1 MTLHDNLFNVVP
13 MIVIPYITKE
23 PSREKAFTE
32 EMEKASILCLSEV
45 KRKKPSVLRESGE
58 ETECIAK
65 LHYPLWA
72 IPWRKKCILVDGLG
86 LASTTMS
93 HNQIPSVQDFTENLK
108 SSYISFSLFKKT
120 LVEHDHIFDEF
131 SSAEKVEMKALI
143 SDSSV
148 LESFSSLIEQ
158 SKSQGEIS
166 ETDVVMVSNV
176 HGKVEIE
183 NTSKDFIHEWQRIQ
197 TDIDGL
203 GFALRVLK
211 EETDNHKEKAS
222 KEIELI
228 KGDYDNKI
236 SIVKKEVDK
245 KIMQLDKEKKK
256 EVEKAEKLVDKE
268 LKKFDVEKRRF
279 NQKLNELRHSLDI
292 TLTQK
297 RVQKHK
303 YPKRST
309 TRIDNRISLFQEKI
323 RQVNSE
329 LHRIMDMQKKS
340 RIRGQQ
346 EIRRIEERHRG
357 LVAKEMEKIKVLEQ
371 SKNLEISKK
380 KDEIGEIEALAK
392 KIEAQINNLIS
403 QKVKDRETLDGMMFQ
418 LEAEE
423 PLLIAIPFYVV
434 QYKLGEKARIDLY
447 QPMTAASYEGILKRI
462 QKALFS
468 FSLESRMQILLS
480 PRSSSLNTVIFSN
493 LQKGLKID
501 LALKEQILKLAYSAN
516 LFVQTGFKDQ
526 VFKGLAELESEGWLN
541 SKEKENILS
550 IVMHD

>member
-1 MTLHDNLFNVVP
+1 

-23 PSREKAFTE
+23 PSREKDFTE
-32 EMEKASILCLSEV
+32 EMEKAAILCLSEV
-45 KRKKPSVLRESGE
+45 KRKKPSVIREIGE
-58 ETECIAK
+58 KTECITK

-93 HNQIPSVQDFTENLK
+93 HNKIPSVQDFTENLK
-108 SSYISFSLFKKT
+108 RSCTSFSLFNKT
-120 LVEHDHIFDEF
+120 LVEHKHMFDGF
-131 SSAEKVEMKALI
+131 SSAEKVELKALI
-143 SDSSV
+143 SESSV
-148 LESFSSLIEQ
+148 LESLSTLIDQ
-158 SKSQGEIS
+158 SKLQGEIS

-176 HGKVEIE
+176 YGKVEIE
-183 NTSKDFIHEWQRIQ
+183 NTTKNFIHEWQRIQ

-203 GFALRVLK
+203 SFALRVLR

-228 KGDYDNKI
+228 KGDYENKI

-245 KIMQLDKEKKK
+245 KIIQLDKEKKK

-268 LKKFDVEKRRF
+268 FKKFDVEKRRF

-297 RVQKHK
+297 RVQKHR

-309 TRIDNRISLFQEKI
+309 TRIDNRISLLQEKI

-329 LHRIMDMQKKS
+329 LHRIMDMQGKS

-346 EIRRIEERHRG
+346 EIRRIEERYLG

-371 SKNLEISKK
+371 SKNLEMSKK
-380 KDEIGEIEALAK
+380 KDEIGEIKVLAQ
-392 KIEAQINNLIS
+392 KIESQINNLVS
-403 QKVKDRETLDGMMFQ
+403 QKVKDRETLDGMMLR
-418 LEAEE
+418 LETEE
-423 PLLIAIPFYVV
+423 PLLVAVPFYVV
-434 QYKLGEKARIDLY
+434 QYRLGEKARIDLY

-468 FSLESRMQILLS
+468 FSLEARMQLLLS
-480 PRSSSLNTVIFSN
+480 PRSSNLNTVIFSN
-493 LQKGLKID
+493 LQKSLKID
-501 LALKEQILKLAYSAN
+501 LALKEQILKLAFSAN
-516 LFVQTGFKDQ
+516 LFVQTGFRDQ
-526 VFKGLAELESEGWLN
+526 VSRGLAELESEGWIN